1 MAADRP
7 ASYRSVFAV
16 REYRPLFGSYLLSTV
31 GDELARLALTVLV
44 YQRTGSA
51 LLSAATFAISYLPWL
66 LGGPV
71 LSALADRFP
80 RKTVLVASDGARALL
95 VAVMAVPG
103 VPLPALLVLL
113 LLVSVCSPPFEAA
126 RAALSADV
134 LTDDRYA
141 VASSLTGIVQQLA
154 QVGGFLLGGAL
165 AAAFSPSVALGLN
178 AATFAVSALWLSVGL
193 RHRPAPVRDAG
204 EDPGTVLADVGQG
217 LRFVLG
223 TPRLASIVAVLW
235 VGSFFLNAPEG
246 IVTPLSVELT
256 GGTALV
262 GVLLAANPV
271 GAIVGAVLVGRFC
284 PPSLRERLVIP
295 LVIASLTPLLLL
307 WPAQWLLEG
316 AGLLLVVTLLLAL
329 SGIGM
334 AWTIPL
340 NVVFVQSVPSAYRGR
355 AFGVAIAG
363 LFGAQGLG
371 VVAAGGLASVLPP
384 TTVVIVLGGVGLL
397 VVIPPLVALAR
408 TRLPGGGAVAGPS
421 EA

>member
-16 REYRPLFGSYLLSTV
+16 PEFRPLFGSYLLSTI

-80 RKTVLVASDGARALL
+80 RRTVLVASDAARAVL
-95 VAVMAVPG
+95 VGIMALPG
-103 VPLPALLVLL
+103 MPLPGLLVLL
-113 LLVSVCSPPFEAA
+113 LAVSVCSPPFESA
-126 RAALSADV
+126 RSALTADI

-141 VASSLTGIVQQLA
+141 VATSVTGILQQVS
-154 QVGGFLLGGAL
+154 QIGGFLLGGFLATAFTPSLAL
-165 AAAFSPSVALGLN
+165 AVNAL
-178 AATFAVSALWLSVGL
+178 TFAVSAIWLAAGL
-193 RHRPAPVRDAG
+193 QRRPAPVPEDG
-204 EDPGTVLADVGQG
+204 TDPGTVLTDVGRG
-217 LRFVLG
+217 LRLVLG

-235 VGSFFLNAPEG
+235 VGVLFVNGPEG

-256 GGTALV
+256 GSAALV
-262 GVLLAANPV
+262 GVLLSAQPA
-271 GAIVGAVLVGRFC
+271 GTIVGAVLVGRFTS
-284 PPSLRERLVIP
+284 PARREQLMVP
-295 LVIASLTPLLLL
+295 LVVLSLVPLVLV
-307 WPAQWLLEG
+307 WPALHLGGTG
-316 AGLLLVVTLLLAL
+316 ALVAVTALLAL
-329 SGIGM
+329 SGAGS

-340 NVVFVQSVPSAYRGR
+340 NVVFVQAVPSAYRGR

-371 VVAAGGLASVLPP
+371 AVGAGALASELPP
-384 TTVVIVLGGVGLL
+384 TAVVGVLGAVGLVA
-397 VVIPPLVALAR
+397 VVPTLVALVR
-408 TRLPGGGAVAGPS
+408 TRPPTDAGTAGPS
-421 EA
+421 RA